1 MTESQLRERYPNAS
15 EAFIRL
21 NAGAS
26 VSPGAIPPTLAPAGA
41 KRLRQRTE
49 PKLNKTEAA
58 FMQWLQERHDAGTIR
73 AQSVTFVLANGVRY
87 TPDFTNLRL
96 GLAWETKGFMRDD
109 AAVKIKVAAAM
120 YPEIRFHLVTRK
132 GGTWEIQEMLP

>member
-21 NAGAS
+21 NAG
-26 VSPGAIPPTLAPAGA
+26 VSAAPIALPAAPARAGA
-41 KRLRQRTE
+41 KRLRQRTG
-49 PKLNKTEAA
+49 PKFNKTEAA
-58 FMQWLQERHDAGTIR
+58 FLEWLQERHDTGTIR
-73 AQSVTFVLANGVRY
+73 AQAVTLVLANGVRY

-109 AAVKIKVAAAM
+109 AAVKIKVAAAA
-120 YPEIRFHLVTRK
+120 YPEIRFHLVTRN
-132 GGTWEIQEMLP
+132 GGTWDVQEILP